1 MISFFLS
8 LWKMI
13 LYFKSCF
20 DELCVRIITAISCG
34 NFWCWMHPFS
44 IITSSAISQ
53 SRVYF
58 PAGFKKENLK
68 KKTDR
73 VMFLFRKVKQLAF
86 WSYWSSVVSNNNKRI
101 SASEDSFVLQ
111 LDIYICLSH
120 LICISTFSVLRH
132 QLELEVFVLIINN
145 LVSVPIEW
153 QSKHWQVKR
162 DLVYILNRLTRDDHF
177 LISLEKHDS
186 FKNCLLSIWIFNNR
200 QRNKFSDRN

>member
-1 MISFFLS
+1 MFSFFLS

-44 IITSSAISQ
+44 MITSSAISQ

-68 KKTDR
+68 KKKTDR
-73 VMFLFRKVKQLAF
+73 VMFLFRKVRQLAF

-120 LICISTFSVLRH
+120 LICISTFSVLGH
-132 QLELEVFVLIINN
+132 QLEL
-145 LVSVPIEW
+145 
-153 QSKHWQVKR
+153 
-162 DLVYILNRLTRDDHF
+162 
-177 LISLEKHDS
+177 
-186 FKNCLLSIWIFNNR
+186 
-200 QRNKFSDRN
+200 

>member
-1 MISFFLS
+1 MFSFFLS

-44 IITSSAISQ
+44 IITSSTISQ

-101 SASEDSFVLQ
+101 SASFVLQ
-111 LDIYICLSH
+111 LCIYI
-120 LICISTFSVLRH
+120 
-132 QLELEVFVLIINN
+132 
-145 LVSVPIEW
+145 
-153 QSKHWQVKR
+153 
-162 DLVYILNRLTRDDHF
+162 YIYMPVAPDMYLNFFHSWSPTR
-177 LISLEKHDS
+177 IRS
-186 FKNCLLSIWIFNNR
+186 FR
-200 QRNKFSDRN
+200 SDY